1 MRVYKFIGL
10 THGLV
15 ALRTRRL
22 KVSTYDNLNDPFEM
36 LATDLCDFD
45 VRVGFI
51 AKKKQLDSIEGF
63 ISFSKSWT
71 NNLLWSHYAES
82 HRGIVLG
89 FDVPNELLYE
99 VRYSSQRL
107 KLDLKSP
114 DLTQS
119 VFDDFVEKLR
129 YTKSECW
136 KYEDEARM
144 FLTLKRLYRNSELY
158 FSDFSENMVLR
169 EVILGLNCKS
179 SESQMNALLRG
190 STNEG
195 AVKRAS
201 MSSSSFAIVEE

>member
-71 NNLLWSHYAES
+71 NNLLLES
-82 HRGIVLG
+82 
-89 FDVPNELLYE
+89 
-99 VRYSSQRL
+99 
-107 KLDLKSP
+107 
-114 DLTQS
+114 
-119 VFDDFVEKLR
+119 LR
-129 YTKSECW
+129 
-136 KYEDEARM
+136 
-144 FLTLKRLYRNSELY
+144 
-158 FSDFSENMVLR
+158 
-169 EVILGLNCKS
+169 
-179 SESQMNALLRG
+179 
-190 STNEG
+190 
-195 AVKRAS
+195 
-201 MSSSSFAIVEE
+201 